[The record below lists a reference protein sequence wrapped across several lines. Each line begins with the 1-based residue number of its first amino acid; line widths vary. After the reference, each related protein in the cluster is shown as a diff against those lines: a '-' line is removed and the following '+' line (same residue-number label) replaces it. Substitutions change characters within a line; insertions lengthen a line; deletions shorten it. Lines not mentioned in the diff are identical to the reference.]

1 MYEAATR
8 ERRWVAIVDDG
19 RHLWIGR
26 HRDPDED
33 ELARVAEAMA
43 MGGLAGWLAI
53 AEGDY
58 ASRGPLSLLWVR
70 PINGTKADFD
80 DVKAAFLRL
89 RREAVDR
96 AS

>member
-1 MYEAATR
+1 MYETAAR
-8 ERRWVAIVDDG
+8 ERRWIAIADDG

-33 ELARVAEAMA
+33 ELGRVAEAMA

-58 ASRGPLSLLWVR
+58 PSRSPLFRLWVR
-70 PINGTKADFD
+70 PIDGTKADFD

-89 RREAVDR
+89 RREAVDP